1 MEKRIGFEFNA
12 RYELLGT
19 AGPQTD
25 EVWLV
30 CHGHGQLARYF
41 IRKFS
46 SIANE
51 KRLIVAPE
59 GLFRYYLQ
67 GYSGRVGAT
76 WMTREDRVSDITN
89 YISYLSA
96 VYREVIMPL
105 NKPLKITFLGFSQGA
120 ATISRLATM
129 TSLPFDRL
137 VLWAGIFPPDL
148 PPIES
153 SDRLRNKEC
162 LLVYGLAD
170 EFLSDERMAEQ
181 NGIARQLR
189 VTPEVIT
196 FDGRHE
202 INEEVVQQIAARPYR
217 Q

>member
-105 NKPLKITFLGFSQGA
+105 NKPLNITFLGFSQGA

>member
-1 MEKRIGFEFNA
+1 
-12 RYELLGT
+12 
-19 AGPQTD
+19 
-25 EVWLV
+25 
-30 CHGHGQLARYF
+30 
-41 IRKFS
+41 
-46 SIANE
+46 
-51 KRLIVAPE
+51 
-59 GLFRYYLQ
+59 
-67 GYSGRVGAT
+67 
-76 WMTREDRVSDITN
+76 
-89 YISYLSA
+89 
-96 VYREVIMPL
+96 MPL